1 MINNIIKNAKTR
13 MEKSIDSLKSEL
25 AKLRTGRAH
34 PSLLEHIMVSYYG
47 NPTPLNQ
54 IANVAIENSRTLM
67 VTPWEKNMVSDIEK
81 AIMTANLGLNPN
93 TAGTVI
99 RIPMP
104 PLTEERRKSLG
115 KVVREEAE
123 RARVSIRNIRRDANQ
138 ELKTLLKD
146 KAISEDEDHRAQAS
160 IQKTTDAILS
170 FRNSSGIPCAPISPS
185 PEKVSETQIILPPTA
200 IFVKLPIL
208 RNPFGQ
214 PITAT

>member
-1 MINNIIKNAKTR
+1 MINNITRDTKSR
-13 MEKSIDSLKSEL
+13 MEKSIDALKQEL

-34 PSLLEHIMVSYYG
+34 PSLLEHLTVNYYG

-54 IANVAIENSRTLM
+54 VANIAIENARTLM
-67 VTPWEKNMVSDIEK
+67 VTPWEKTMVQEIEK

-123 RARVSIRNIRRDANQ
+123 RARVAIRSIRRDANQ

-146 KAISEDEDHRAQAS
+146 KKISEDEEHRAQTTV
-160 IQKTTDAILS
+160 QKTTDE
-170 FRNSSGIPCAPISPS
+170 F
-185 PEKVSETQIILPPTA
+185 VTQIDAVSTA
-200 IFVKLPIL
+200 KEKDLMEM
-208 RNPFGQ
+208 
-214 PITAT
+214 